1 MTEFTR
7 TIQRTS
13 RQQVRV
19 QLSHWMGTDRLN
31 IRIWTETESG
41 CVATKAAFTLP
52 LDSRGLGFGDAII
65 EALQEAKRRGL
76 ID

>member
-1 MTEFTR
+1 MIEFSR

-19 QLSHWMGTDRLN
+19 QLSHWIGTDLLN

-41 CVATKAAFTLP
+41 YVATKAGFTLP
-52 LDSRGLGFGDAII
+52 LHSRALGFGDAVI
-65 EALQEAKRRGL
+65 EALREAKRRGL

>member
-7 TIQRTS
+7 TIQRTP
-13 RQQVRV
+13 REQIRV

-41 CVATKAAFTLP
+41 YVATKAGFTLP
-52 LDSRGLGFGDAII
+52 LDNRALGFGDAVI

-76 ID
+76 FD